1 MPNFSHTCSSINY
14 DPNSTILSAEC
25 QARDGEWMPTELRLS
40 DHIGNI
46 DGELQFGD
54 QIFQETCQDCHLE
67 FGDGDQSVWLVCTCQ
82 TMDGEWKPTQILLD
96 SQIDNNDSQL
106 EIG

>member
-46 DGELQFGD
+46 AFLA
-54 QIFQETCQDCHLE
+54 
-67 FGDGDQSVWLVCTCQ
+67 SVRH
-82 TMDGEWKPTQILLD
+82 
-96 SQIDNNDSQL
+96 S
-106 EIG
+106 

>member
-46 DGELQFGD
+46 DGELD
-54 QIFQETCQDCHLE
+54 
-67 FGDGDQSVWLVCTCQ
+67 
-82 TMDGEWKPTQILLD
+82 LLQK
-96 SQIDNNDSQL
+96 SYSAT
-106 EIG
+106 

>member
-1 MPNFSHTCSSINY
+1 M
-14 DPNSTILSAEC
+14 
-25 QARDGEWMPTELRLS
+25 
-40 DHIGNI
+40 
-46 DGELQFGD
+46 
-54 QIFQETCQDCHLE
+54 
-67 FGDGDQSVWLVCTCQ
+67 VCTCQ